1 MNISVETVKRLPI
14 YLRILKNKKNEG
26 ITNISSTTIA
36 NELKLKP
43 IQVRKDL
50 ASVSKEEGKPGV
62 GFEVT
67 KLIEDINDF
76 LDLNILMLKYSDF
89 LTYLP
94 YGRFDNLLHFDIQKN
109 IYQKTPV

>member
-76 LDLNILMLKYSDF
+76 LDLNTSKDVIIVGA
-89 LTYLP
+89 
-94 YGRFDNLLHFDIQKN
+94 GRLRTSTFKL
-109 IYQKTPV
+109 

>member
-14 YLRILKNKKNEG
+14 YLRILKTKKDEG

-50 ASVSKEEGKPGV
+50 ASISKEEGKPGV
-62 GFEVT
+62 GFEIC
-67 KLIEDINDF
+67 KLIDDINDY
-76 LDLNILMLKYSDF
+76 LDLNTAKDVIIVGA
-89 LTYLP
+89 
-94 YGRFDNLLHFDIQKN
+94 GRLRTSAFKL
-109 IYQKTPV
+109 